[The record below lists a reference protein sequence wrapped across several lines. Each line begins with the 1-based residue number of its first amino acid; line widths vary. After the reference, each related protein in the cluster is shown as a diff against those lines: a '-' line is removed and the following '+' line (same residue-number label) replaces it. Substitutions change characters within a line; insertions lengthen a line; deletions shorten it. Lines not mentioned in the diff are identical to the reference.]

1 MSEAASNARPARN
14 AVPAPSA
21 NRVVAARVRERRAH
35 PTMSAAS
42 RRSAAG
48 VPASSIAPWAASPAA
63 RDVAGATSS
72 ATRTRAPAKV
82 ACRCNRTANPNN
94 NLCCWQE
101 TTLCP
106 SSNQFGR
113 SGKCCRPQG
122 GHCSTGLDCCQAVS
136 DLQFGRDTCGDDGVC
151 GGKGAYCG
159 TGSDCVDGRECWGA
173 CFGTGIGFQLCRANS
188 DCPAGSLCAQRRCA
202 YRTELPPCTSN
213 SHCPPGTFCQQGMCS
228 VGR

>member
-1 MSEAASNARPARN
+1 MKCRGGSCQFDCPLGGFPCRSGCCRGDQLCHQDTGACEGCLPLQSNC
-14 AVPAPSA
+14 
-21 NRVVAARVRERRAH
+21 
-35 PTMSAAS
+35 
-42 RRSAAG
+42 
-48 VPASSIAPWAASPAA
+48 
-63 RDVAGATSS
+63 D
-72 ATRTRAPAKV
+72 
-82 ACRCNRTANPNN
+82 PNN

-122 GHCSTGLDCCQAVS
+122 GHCSSGLDCCQAVS

-159 TGSDCVDGRECWGA
+159 TGSDCVDGRDCWGA
-173 CFGTGIGFQLCRANS
+173 CFGTGIGFRLCTANS

-228 VGR
+228 VSR